1 MPLLLAAIGFFAGPA
16 LHHLAVRAGVW
27 APFSGGRP
35 ACEQCEHPLRLFG
48 FGEVDCGACG
58 KRRRWKRE
66 LLVSVGAAALFYAAG
81 WLGGNPLVVLSRVL
95 LAAVSVILFVTDLDH
110 KLIPNRILYPG
121 GAAAVLVLGVGAAI
135 DGALRGWGRGLAL
148 GAAYFGLF
156 YLVAVIARGGFGFG
170 DVKLAALLGTFT
182 GHISWPH
189 FAMGVF
195 LTGLIGGIPAIL
207 LLVTRRAGVK
217 HELPYGPAMILGC
230 WGSLLFG
237 TRLILGL

>member
-1 MPLLLAAIGFFAGPA
+1 MPLLLALIGFLAGPV

-35 ACEQCEHPLRLFG
+35 ACEHCERPLRLLG
-48 FGEVDCGACG
+48 LVGVACATCGTP
-58 KRRRWKRE
+58 RRWKRE
-66 LLVSVGAAALFYAAG
+66 LMVSTGAAVLFYAAG
-81 WLGGNPLVVLSRVL
+81 WLGGNPLVVLSRLL

-121 GAAAVLVLGVGAAI
+121 GTAAIGLLGVGAALEG
-135 DGALRGWGRGLAL
+135 DLRSWGRGLAL

-156 YLVAVIARGGFGFG
+156 YLVALVARGGFGFG

-182 GHISWPH
+182 GQVSWPH
-189 FAMGVF
+189 FAMGIF

-237 TRLILGL
+237 TSLILGL